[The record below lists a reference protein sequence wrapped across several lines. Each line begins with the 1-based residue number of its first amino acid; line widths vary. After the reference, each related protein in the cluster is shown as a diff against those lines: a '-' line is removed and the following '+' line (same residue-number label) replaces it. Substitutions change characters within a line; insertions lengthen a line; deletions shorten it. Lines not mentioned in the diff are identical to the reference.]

1 MGQASEQANTQTA
14 GRQAGRRAGGRR
26 CSSTPVPG
34 NYLQCGAASNLVLP
48 EFAAALQND
57 PPHAQH
63 ELIWSGTQPLEH
75 LLLDLLDLRIGPHDH
90 PAAPLVSS
98 LSVEDLGLHGK
109 LEEIVLAGQVPC
121 TALGVE
127 ALGEGLHAHPLL
139 HQESRRFLVA
149 GVRQGVLTPQELSVW
164 KSHRVLVA
172 AARQGVLRPQE
183 LSVLKSHGVLGHGR
197 CASGRH
203 ALPQQTFLRLLAVP
217 VCMRGALVLIRCKSG
232 HLLAGHHGEDRGPIL
247 EAVRGQLG
255 RPDYAVAG
263 E

>member
-164 KSHRVLVA
+164 KSHGAFR
-172 AARQGVLRPQE
+172 
-183 LSVLKSHGVLGHGR
+183 HDR